1 MICISCSNRIYD
13 DDLRDDWHD
22 LCLGEFKDKVYEL
35 FGFHPDT
42 SPDFIYNEILRLRQI
57 ARESKP

>member
-1 MICISCSNRIYD
+1 MICILCNKATGDTYHYHYDCLLFFKNEIY
-13 DDLRDDWHD
+13 R
-22 LCLGEFKDKVYEL
+22 L